1 MGNRM
6 ESINRRIL
14 YAAIGFAMGVS
25 APLIWIVI
33 RLVFFPNPKQ
43 SLWVQII
50 SDITR
55 DSSNMALYAYMGF
68 GTAVTMSSL
77 GYFIGKA
84 TDELYQR
91 TGELDSLHRQ
101 VVAQKETFE
110 NRYEVLDTNIK
121 HIHQISSMIQKSLD
135 VQEVLLLCSKALHD
149 ILGYER
155 VNILMADDTRS
166 HLYFFSST
174 GFSSEDDK
182 SDLTGVT
189 LPLDERG
196 GVIFK
201 CFSEKK
207 LYLIDDIGKYPV
219 EFQVKPPYDSIKQIR
234 SRSFM
239 LCPVVVKGESIG
251 LFGIDNKFSQRA
263 LNETDINTLKLFAD
277 QVALAIT
284 RINLLNGIDTLTREL
299 EKTSTELLKNR
310 ESYYRHVLNLQ
321 AAVDSLAENTAN
333 IASASESVM
342 ASVDETSSSAGEIS
356 IAIEQVSKNL
366 DFLAE
371 SVDKSVSAMD
381 QINVSLKNVEQN
393 ATFSH
398 ETSSQVKAQA
408 DKSSIVVEE
417 TIAALA
423 EIQNSVDLSY
433 QGIKRLSENSCRIE
447 GIVKVINDITKR
459 TNLLA
464 LNASIIAAQAGE
476 YGKSFG
482 VVADEIRNLSL
493 QTGHST
499 GEINGIIDE
508 IMTESR
514 LAAESVTATKELVQ
528 QGVRLGE
535 ETGKALRVILD
546 SSQRAMEMTEKI
558 KLTTAEQTTS
568 ARLVAQSIEDVSEM
582 TAQIFRASKEQSNAT
597 KSIDAAI
604 VSIKEI
610 THEMAA
616 ATGRQVEDGNEIKNS
631 LDAFGKMVTAIFDD
645 MEKRK
650 EESAAVMR
658 ELEVLKK
665 SSG

>member
-1 MGNRM
+1 MENRI
-6 ESINRRIL
+6 ERTNRHML

-25 APLIWIVI
+25 APLIWVII
-33 RLVFFPNPKQ
+33 RLIFFHNPEQ
-43 SLWVQII
+43 SLWTQII
-50 SDITR
+50 SDITM
-55 DSSNMALYAYMGF
+55 DAAHLALYFYMGF
-68 GTAVTMSSL
+68 GTAVAMSSL
-77 GYFIGKA
+77 GYFIGKS
-84 TDELYQR
+84 TDELAMR
-91 TGELDSLHRQ
+91 TVELDTLHHE
-101 VVAQKETFE
+101 VSAQKEIFE
-110 NRYEVLDTNIK
+110 NRYKLLDTNIK
-121 HIHQISSMIQKSLD
+121 NIHLISSKIQKSMDCLAT
-135 VQEVLLLCSKALHD
+135 LSLCSEGLHN

-155 VNILMADDTRS
+155 VNILLADETRS
-166 HLYFFSST
+166 HLFFYSST
-174 GFSSEDDK
+174 GFSSEDG

-201 CFSEKK
+201 CFNEKNI
-207 LYLIDDIGKYPV
+207 YLIDDIRKYPKD
-219 EFQVKPPYDSIKQIR
+219 FQVQPPYDSIKQIR

-239 LCPVVVKGESIG
+239 LCPLVVKGESIG
-251 LFGIDNKFSQRA
+251 LFGIDNKYSHRP
-263 LNETDINTLKLFAD
+263 LDETDIDTLKLFAD
-277 QVALAIT
+277 QVSLAMT
-284 RINLLNGIDTLTREL
+284 RVNFMRAIDTLTREL
-299 EKTSTELLKNR
+299 EKTTTELLKNR
-310 ESYYRHVLNLQ
+310 GAYDRNVLNLQ
-321 AAVDSLAENTAN
+321 AAVESLTENTGN

-342 ASVDETSSSAGEIS
+342 ASVDETSSAAGEIS

-371 SVDKSVSAMD
+371 AVDKSVSAMD
-381 QINVSLKNVEQN
+381 QINVSLKNVEEN

-433 QGIKRLSENSCRIE
+433 QGIKRLSENSSRIE

-476 YGKSFG
+476 YGNSFG

-493 QTGHST
+493 QTGQST

-535 ETGKALRVILD
+535 ETGKALRVILE
-546 SSQRAMEMTEKI
+546 SSQEAMVMTEKI

-568 ARLVAQSIEDVSEM
+568 ARLVAQSIEDVSAM
-582 TAQIFRASKEQSNAT
+582 TAQIFKASKEQSNAT
-597 KSIDAAI
+597 KSIDVAI
-604 VSIKEI
+604 VSIKEM
-610 THEMAA
+610 THEMAT

-650 EESAAVMR
+650 EESDAVMR

>member
-1 MGNRM
+1 MGNRI
-6 ESINRRIL
+6 ERINRRIL
-14 YAAIGFAMGVS
+14 YATIGFVMGVS

-33 RLVFFPNPKQ
+33 RLVFFPNPEQ

-50 SDITR
+50 SVSTR
-55 DSSNMALYAYMGF
+55 DSYNIALYGYMGF

-77 GYFIGKA
+77 GFFIGKT
-84 TDELYQR
+84 TDELYKR
-91 TGELDSLHRQ
+91 TEELDSLH
-101 VVAQKETFE
+101 
-110 NRYEVLDTNIK
+110 YEVAAQNEIVKTRYKVLDNNIK
-121 HIHQISSMIQKSLD
+121 SIHQINSRIQKSLD
-135 VQEVLLLCSKALHD
+135 VQEVLSLCSEGLHD

-155 VNILMADDTRS
+155 VNILMADDMRF
-166 HLYFFSST
+166 HLYFFSAT
-174 GFSSEDDK
+174 GDEGFDP
-182 SDLTGVT
+182 TGVT

-201 CFSEKK
+201 CFNEKK
-207 LYLIDDIGKYPV
+207 LYLIDDIGRYPA
-219 EFQVKPPYDSIKQIR
+219 EFQVQPPYDSIKQIR

-263 LNETDINTLKLFAD
+263 LNETDIDTLKLFAD

-284 RINLLNGIDTLTREL
+284 RINLLHAIDTLTREL
-299 EKTSTELLKNR
+299 EKTSNELLKNR
-310 ESYYRHVLNLQ
+310 ESYYHNVLNLQ
-321 AAVDSLAENTAN
+321 AAVDSLAENTTN

-342 ASVDETSSSAGEIS
+342 ASVDETSSAAGEIS

-433 QGIKRLSENSCRIE
+433 QGIKRLSENSSRIE

-493 QTGHST
+493 QTGQST

-508 IMTESR
+508 IMSESR
-514 LAAESVTATKELVQ
+514 LAAVSVTTTKELVQ
-528 QGVRLGE
+528 QGVKLGE
-535 ETGKALRVILD
+535 ETGKALRVILE

-558 KLTTAEQTTS
+558 MLTTAEQTTS
-568 ARLVAQSIEDVSEM
+568 ARLVAQSIEDVSAM
-582 TAQIFRASKEQSNAT
+582 TAQIFKASKEQSNAT
-597 KSIDAAI
+597 KSIDSAI
-604 VSIKEI
+604 VSIK
-610 THEMAA
+610 TMAHEMVR
-616 ATGRQVEDGNEIKNS
+616 ATGRQVEDGSEIKDS
-631 LDAFGKMVTAIFDD
+631 LDTFGKMVTAIFDD
-645 MEKRK
+645 MEKRR
-650 EESAAVMR
+650 EESSAVMR
-658 ELEVLKK
+658 ELEILKE
-665 SSG
+665 SSA

>member
-1 MGNRM
+1 M
-6 ESINRRIL
+6 ERINRRIL
-14 YAAIGFAMGVS
+14 YAAIGFVMGVS

-33 RLVFFPNPKQ
+33 RIVFFANPEQ

-55 DSSNMALYAYMGF
+55 NSYNMALYGYMGF
-68 GTAVTMSSL
+68 GTAMTMSSL
-77 GYFIGKA
+77 GFFIGKG

-91 TGELDSLHRQ
+91 TEELDFLHHE
-101 VVAQKETFE
+101 VAAQKETLE
-110 NRYEVLDTNIK
+110 TQYKMLDTNIK
-121 HIHQISSMIQKSLD
+121 SIHQINSRIQKSLE
-135 VQEVLLLCSKALHD
+135 VQEVLSLCSEGLHF

-155 VNILMADDTRS
+155 VNILMADEMRS
-166 HLYFFSST
+166 HLYFFSAT
-174 GFSSEDDK
+174 GDEGFDP
-182 SDLTGVT
+182 TGVT

-201 CFSEKK
+201 CFNEKK
-207 LYLIDDIGKYPV
+207 LYLIDDIGKYPA
-219 EFQVKPPYDSIKQIR
+219 EFQVQPPYDSIKQIR

-239 LCPVVVKGESIG
+239 LCPVVVKGLSIG
-251 LFGIDNKFSQRA
+251 LFGIDNKFTQRA
-263 LNETDINTLKLFAD
+263 LNETDIDTLKIFAD

-284 RINLLNGIDTLTREL
+284 RINLLHAIDTLTREL

-310 ESYYRHVLNLQ
+310 DSYYRNVLNLQ

-342 ASVDETSSSAGEIS
+342 ASVDETSSAAGEIS
-356 IAIEQVSKNL
+356 TAIEQVSKNL

-371 SVDKSVSAMD
+371 AVDKSVSAMD

-393 ATFSH
+393 ATYSH

-433 QGIKRLSENSCRIE
+433 QGIKRLSENSSRIE

-493 QTGHST
+493 QTGQST

-514 LAAESVTATKELVQ
+514 HAAESVTATKELVQ
-528 QGVRLGE
+528 QGVKLGE
-535 ETGKALRVILD
+535 ETGKALRVILE

-558 KLTTAEQTTS
+558 KLTTAEQTAS
-568 ARLVAQSIEDVSEM
+568 ARLVAQSIEDVSAM
-582 TAQIFRASKEQSNAT
+582 TAQIFKASKEQSNAT

-604 VSIKEI
+604 VSIKAMA
-610 THEMAA
+610 HEMVS
-616 ATGRQVEDGNEIKNS
+616 ATGRQVEDGSEIKDS
-631 LDAFGKMVTAIFDD
+631 LDAFGQMVTAIFDD
-645 MEKRK
+645 MEKRR
-650 EESAAVMR
+650 EESVAVMG
-658 ELEVLKK
+658 ELEVLKE

>member
-1 MGNRM
+1 M
-6 ESINRRIL
+6 ESISRRML
-14 YAAIGFAMGVS
+14 YAVIGFAMGIS

-33 RLVFFPNPKQ
+33 RLVFFPNPEQ
-43 SLWVQII
+43 SLWAQII

-55 DSSNMALYAYMGF
+55 DPSNVALYTYMGF
-68 GTAVTMSSL
+68 GTAVTISSL
-77 GYFIGKA
+77 GYFIGKT

-91 TGELDSLHRQ
+91 TGELDALRDQ
-101 VVAQKETFE
+101 VAAQKETFE

-121 HIHQISSMIQKSLD
+121 HIHHISSMIQKSLN
-135 VQEVLLLCSKALHD
+135 VQEVLSLCSKALHD

-174 GFSSEDDK
+174 GFSSEEEK
-182 SDLTGVT
+182 FDLTGVT

-196 GVIFK
+196 GVIYK
-201 CFSEKK
+201 CFNEKN
-207 LYLIDDIGKYPV
+207 LYLIDDIRKYPTD
-219 EFQVKPPYDSIKQIR
+219 FQVQPPYDSIKQIR

-251 LFGIDNKFSQRA
+251 LFGIDNKFSKRA
-263 LNETDINTLKLFAD
+263 LNETDIDTLKLFAD
-277 QVALAIT
+277 QVAFVIT
-284 RINLLNGIDTLTREL
+284 RINLLHGIDTLTREL
-299 EKTSTELLKNR
+299 EKTTTELLKNR
-310 ESYYRHVLNLQ
+310 GSYDRNVLNLQ

-342 ASVDETSSSAGEIS
+342 ASVDETSSAAGEIS

-371 SVDKSVSAMD
+371 AVDKSVSAMD
-381 QINVSLKNVEQN
+381 QINVSLKNVEEN

-398 ETSSQVKAQA
+398 ETSSEVKEQA
-408 DKSSIVVEE
+408 DKNSIVVEE

-433 QGIKRLSENSCRIE
+433 QGIKRLSENSSRIE

-476 YGKSFG
+476 YGNSFG

-493 QTGHST
+493 QTGQST

-535 ETGKALRVILD
+535 ETGKALRVILE
-546 SSQRAMEMTEKI
+546 SSHRAMEMTEKI
-558 KLTTAEQTTS
+558 KLITAEQTTS
-568 ARLVAQSIEDVSEM
+568 ARLVTQSIEDVSAM
-582 TAQIFRASKEQSNAT
+582 TAQIFKASKEQSNAT
-597 KSIDAAI
+597 KSIDSAI
-604 VSIKEI
+604 VSIKEM
-610 THEMAA
+610 THEMAG
-616 ATGRQVEDGNEIKNS
+616 ATGRQVEDGNEIKES
-631 LDAFGKMVTAIFDD
+631 LDAFGKMVTTIFDD
-645 MEKRK
+645 MEKRR
-650 EESAAVMR
+650 EESGAVMR
-658 ELEVLKK
+658 ELEVLKE